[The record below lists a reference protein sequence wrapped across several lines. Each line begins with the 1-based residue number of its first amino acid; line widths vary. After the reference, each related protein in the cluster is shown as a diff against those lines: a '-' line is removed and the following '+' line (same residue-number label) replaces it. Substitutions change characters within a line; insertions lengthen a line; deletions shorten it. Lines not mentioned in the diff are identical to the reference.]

1 MIQTRWLAQGDAE
14 EWMNILFIV
23 AVAVFWAIGGLIKA
37 AGAKKNAP
45 QKGGQA
51 PRRRQP
57 TWQERL
63 ARKAEEMM
71 QAAEG
76 RVRASQQQGEPS
88 HQEDAS
94 SADRPKQGRVIM
106 RARRGGEPVLVYE
119 RHDVSQPPQRRS
131 PRPVREH
138 RRHREDVSRRR
149 PRPIEPESPVTSAT
163 DRPGPE
169 ISSPSP
175 PIQSR
180 PQPVSEPVASPYLI
194 DYADIDAL
202 KRAILHYEIL
212 GKPVSLRDPSQQ
224 VADF

>member
-1 MIQTRWLAQGDAE
+1 MQNWMVQPRWLAQGDAE
-14 EWMNILFIV
+14 EWVNILFIV

-45 QKGGQA
+45 QKGREA

-63 ARKAEEMM
+63 AQKAEEVM
-71 QAAEG
+71 QAAED
-76 RVRASQQQGEPS
+76 RARASQQQGE
-88 HQEDAS
+88 S
-94 SADRPKQGRVIM
+94 SRPEEGPAADRPKQGRVVM

-119 RHDVSQPPQRRS
+119 RHEAPQAPEVEERQPI
-131 PRPVREH
+131 RES
-138 RRHREDVSRRR
+138 RRHRPDVSRRR
-149 PRPIEPESPVTSAT
+149 ARPTEPKAPLILPPDSQVPDVPPAPPAESV
-163 DRPGPE
+163 PE
-169 ISSPSP
+169 PTSSPG
-175 PIQSR
+175 
-180 PQPVSEPVASPYLI
+180 LL
-194 DYADIDAL
+194 DYTDADAL